1 MIVGIKKRKK
11 EIKKKERLPIIRN
24 ILLQLLNQLN
34 TRTELQTIIHTAYCL
49 VFVAFL
55 CVREFTYS
63 AWDAK
68 ADNFASWH
76 LTRGA
81 IDFQSNRLMLFF
93 PASKTDCFRARVAI
107 TVAVTKNSACTVILF
122 KKIFNCFSKHLSSP
136 LFHLTIDPFT
146 KDYLTAKLRSDIKR
160 LGIRGN
166 FSSHSFKRGMATT
179 AERN

>member
-11 EIKKKERLPIIRN
+11 EIKKKERLLIIRN

-55 CVREFTYS
+55 CIREFTYS

-93 PASKTDCFRARVAI
+93 PASKIDCFRVGVAI
-107 TVAVTKNSACTVILF
+107 TVAVTKIALVQSYYLKKFSTAFQNTSLALF
-122 KKIFNCFSKHLSSP
+122 S
-136 LFHLTIDPFT
+136 T
-146 KDYLTAKLRSDIKR
+146 
-160 LGIRGN
+160 
-166 FSSHSFKRGMATT
+166 
-179 AERN
+179 